1 VRCGFCLVRGVSRAL
16 CALLLLLGAGPHT
29 FAAAGKDVTAILLT
43 ARAELPDSDFA
54 DSVVLVMNNLGA
66 APIGVIINRPT
77 PIPVSRLFPDIKRL
91 APLQDRVYFGGPV
104 EFGSV
109 WFLFRAAA
117 APERAIKAS
126 EGVYI
131 SADRDLLLR
140 LLAREKPMDG
150 LRIFIG
156 HSGWAP
162 GQLEEEIARGDW
174 TLGKA
179 ESGTIFN
186 GKSDH
191 PWPATK
197 RPDRTT

>member
-1 VRCGFCLVRGVSRAL
+1 MRGLVRAL
-16 CALLLLLGAGPHT
+16 CATLLLLGTLSQAS
-29 FAAAGKDVTAILLT
+29 AAATKDVTAILLT

-66 APIGVIINRPT
+66 APIGVIINKPT

-91 APLQDRVYFGGPV
+91 AQLDDRVYFGGPV

-109 WFLFRAAA
+109 WFLFRAST

-131 SADRDLLLR
+131 SADRELLMK

-179 ESGTIFN
+179 ESSAIFS

-191 PWPATK
+191 PWPAQKGPNRST
-197 RPDRTT
+197 

>member
-1 VRCGFCLVRGVSRAL
+1 VRGL
-16 CALLLLLGAGPHT
+16 
-29 FAAAGKDVTAILLT
+29 AAAICTSLLVLAAAPQTSAATSKDVTAILLT

-54 DSVVLVMNNLGA
+54 DSVVLVMNNLGP
-66 APIGVIINRPT
+66 APIGVIINKPT
-77 PIPVSRLFPDIKRL
+77 PIPVARLFPEIKRL
-91 APLQDRVYFGGPV
+91 ATLSDRVYFGGPV

-109 WFLFRAAA
+109 WFLFRASAT
-117 APERAIKAS
+117 PERAIKAS

-131 SADRDLLLR
+131 SADRDLLLQ

-174 TLGKA
+174 ALGKA
-179 ESGTIFN
+179 ESNAIFS

-191 PWPATK
+191 PWPPTK
-197 RPDRTT
+197 GPNRTT

>member
-1 VRCGFCLVRGVSRAL
+1 
-16 CALLLLLGAGPHT
+16 LLLLFGALSPASAVAT
-29 FAAAGKDVTAILLT
+29 KDLTAILLT
-43 ARAELPDSDFA
+43 ARADLPDSDFA

-66 APIGVIINRPT
+66 APIGVIINKPT

-91 APLQDRVYFGGPV
+91 AQLNDRVYFGGPV

-131 SADRDLLLR
+131 SADRDLLLH

-156 HSGWAP
+156 HSGWGP

-179 ESGTIFN
+179 ESDAIFN
-186 GKSDH
+186 GKSDR
-191 PWPATK
+191 PWPPTK
-197 RPDRTT
+197 RPNRTT